1 MSAREER
8 QLTFD
13 WGQPAKASPAERPFP
28 AAAALAERLR
38 RLAERKIYLGTSSW
52 KYPGWQG
59 QIYDPARYQIRGQ
72 FSERKF
78 NQECLAEYAAVF
90 PAVCGDFAFYQFPT
104 EQSWKE
110 LFAQVPPEFRF
121 SLKVPEEVTV
131 ERFPRLP
138 RYGKRAG
145 TANAHFMDPALV
157 RDQLLSRLDPY
168 RDRIGVLIFEFG
180 TFHGG
185 PMRAPGKFAE
195 ALARLLAGLPLD
207 RYRFAVEVR
216 NREFLGSPGRE
227 RYLACLR
234 DHGAAHCLNSWT
246 QMPPLI
252 DQVQIPGVFT
262 APHVV
267 ARLLLR
273 PGRAYQQ
280 AVESFAPYDR
290 IQDPYPE
297 GRDALRDLIEA
308 CVAESRMLLAFVNN
322 RFEGNAPQTIQL
334 TTEGWT
340 SPAL

>member
-1 MSAREER
+1 MPAPEEH

-13 WGQPAKASPAERPFP
+13 WGKPSGPPFAGKPLP
-28 AAAALAERLR
+28 AAAALAQRLR
-38 RLAERKIYLGTSSW
+38 RLAERRIYLGTSSW

-59 QIYDPARYQIRGQ
+59 QIYDPARYQVRGQ
-72 FSERKF
+72 FSEPKF

-90 PAVCGDFAFYQFPT
+90 PAVCGDFAFYQFPG
-104 EQSWKE
+104 EQAWQG
-110 LFAQVPPEFRF
+110 LFAQLPPDFRF

-138 RYGKRAG
+138 RYGTRAG
-145 TANAHFMDPALV
+145 KVNAHFMDPALV
-157 RDQLLSRLDPY
+157 GDQLLARLEPH
-168 RDRIGVLIFEFG
+168 RDRLGVLIFEFG

-185 PMRAPGKFAE
+185 PMRAPGRFAE

-207 RYRFAVEVR
+207 RFRFAVEVR
-216 NREFLGSPGRE
+216 NREFLEPPGRE
-227 RYLACLR
+227 WYLACLR
-234 DHGAAHCLNSWT
+234 DHGVAHCFNSWT
-246 QMPPLI
+246 QMPPVI
-252 DQVQIPGVFT
+252 DQIQLPGVFT

-267 ARLLLR
+267 ARFLLR

-280 AVESFAPYDR
+280 AVDRFAPYDR

-308 CVAESRMLLAFVNN
+308 CVAESRSLLAFVNN

-334 TTEGWT
+334 ATEGL
-340 SPAL
+340 AV